1 MSRLITAFFRFSLLG
16 VLVFCSCDPLDDAL
30 KMFTKQGLTVLEP
43 ARDYIA
49 LGGIF
54 VVPQGGGTPSYL
66 DPYPDDTK
74 NLPTIGGA
82 TPFRAVVMQQSS
94 NKSAGLEATVGT
106 LGGLVSIPAGLKF
119 SNSKQVQLAQI
130 DASGTRYTSQMVAAL
145 IKMPMTS
152 SAIQTQLQDGKNR
165 VFIVQELYTGKNL
178 SVKSSDNSSLAAAV
192 EGQASITTCSSSG
205 GTTTGGASKG
215 TTTGSTSG
223 GTTTGGASKGT
234 TTGGTSGG
242 TTTGGASKGT
252 TTGGTSGGTTT
263 GGASKG
269 TTTGG
274 TSGAATPQS
283 GGSNVGVSVGL
294 CWADAATL
302 SFQSDNAIPFAV
314 RLNEVVS
321 GPGNIL
327 QVKITNF
334 KLPNQALGAEEVSAT
349 ALINGSPTL
358 KNLTHQPR

>member
-252 TTGGTSGGTTT
+252 TTGGTSG
-263 GGASKG
+263 
-269 TTTGG
+269 
-274 TSGAATPQS
+274 AATPQS